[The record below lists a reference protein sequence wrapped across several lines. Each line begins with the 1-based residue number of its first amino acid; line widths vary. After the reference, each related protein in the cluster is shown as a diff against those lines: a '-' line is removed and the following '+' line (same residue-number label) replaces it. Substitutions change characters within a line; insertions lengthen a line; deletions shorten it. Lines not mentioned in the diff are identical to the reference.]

1 MFWLRKNIIPAHV
14 RMDNPDGAGGSSGGD
29 NSGDAFD
36 KEYDNNNFSVEDE
49 VNFADEKG
57 DDDKGKDKSV
67 DEDGKGK
74 NDNDN
79 PIYKELLEKVTKL
92 EAKNTE
98 LDKAAK
104 RAFYDIRQEKKG
116 LKIESKKDGEDL
128 SDADIKAILAAHK
141 DDPEVM
147 FNALVYKAEKIAKG
161 GVKSAV
167 DEVETKGKAEKLNGV
182 LKSRLGDAYD
192 DPTSEARKT
201 IENAKQVLNLGD
213 NPYGDFLAYAA
224 TVADALPAIAKE
236 YYEKG
241 QKEGLGK
248 SANDNRL
255 NDIDDKKLG
264 NGKGGNGN
272 GGPKNQLTD
281 TQMET
286 AKLLGFTNNPAKM
299 KTYREQI
306 FRRAKA

>member
-1 MFWLRKNIIPAHV
+1 MAGEEDKKV
-14 RMDNPDGAGGSSGGD
+14 DDG
-29 NSGDAFD
+29 GDAFD

-49 VNFADEKG
+49 VNFTDEK
-57 DDDKGKDKSV
+57 DDKTGKEKDDKITDDKDDKK
-67 DEDGKGK
+67 DEPTLKQ
-74 NDNDN
+74 
-79 PIYKELLEKVTKL
+79 LMEKITGL
-92 EAKNTE
+92 EAKNVE

-104 RAFYDIRQEKKG
+104 RAFYDIRKDKKE
-116 LKIESKKDGEDL
+116 LKIEPKKEGEDL

-167 DEVETKGKAEKLNGV
+167 DEVEIKGKAEKLNGV
-182 LKSRLGDAYD
+182 LKARLGEAYD
-192 DPTSEARKT
+192 DPTSDARKT
-201 IENAKQVLNLGD
+201 IDNAKQILNLGD

-224 TVADALPAIAKE
+224 SVADALPTILKT

-241 QKEGLGK
+241 KNEGLGK
-248 SANDNRL
+248 SADDNRL
-255 NDIDDKKLG
+255 NDIEDKKLG
-264 NGKGGNGN
+264 NGKGKGNGES
-272 GGPKNQLTD
+272 KNQLTD
-281 TQMET
+281 SQMET
-286 AKLLGFTNNPAKM
+286 ARLLGFTNNAAKM